1 MHRGRSRAS
10 ADGRFHE
17 RERQHGAIA
26 DIRGQLPDM
35 LLRVR
40 RPCRARCP
48 DWTEM
53 RLNELPEHAHWAGPP
68 FKAATENPGK
78 PAQTAVFPTRA
89 RGLPVLQWIHCFED
103 HRMAQP
109 KPLLLPGQRQHGPSF
124 GTDQQQLCLTDVFGA
139 RFEGAVIMRDVS
151 LNSEDIRKLVRR
163 DYLFLSKMLHTIKL
177 TRDYRTVEPG
187 PLNRIEADVQAKIKS
202 IRELIG
208 LRRIELQKR
217 FNKHPDATI
226 DVTHARTTT
235 FAAPVASPH
244 ANAYLDLLLEADEYI
259 ARATAGWLQGL
270 LGSQE
275 FHGAC
280 REIKRS
286 LHSVKADVT
295 RARAMCFKLLERASA
310 QLAPSDP
317 EAAQLKADVAQL
329 ATGLLADARND
340 SEVMDALP
348 VSDGHDLEVAV
359 NAATSSDSGG
369 DAAPAKPAAPGV
381 SVSGSA
387 AAAGPEEAALA
398 DAPAA

>member
-1 MHRGRSRAS
+1 
-10 ADGRFHE
+10 
-17 RERQHGAIA
+17 
-26 DIRGQLPDM
+26 
-35 LLRVR
+35 
-40 RPCRARCP
+40 
-48 DWTEM
+48 
-53 RLNELPEHAHWAGPP
+53 
-68 FKAATENPGK
+68 
-78 PAQTAVFPTRA
+78 
-89 RGLPVLQWIHCFED
+89 
-103 HRMAQP
+103 MAQP
-109 KPLLLPGQRQHGPSF
+109 KPLFLPGQRQQGPSF
-124 GTDQQQLCLTDVFGA
+124 GTDQQQLSLTDVFGA
-139 RFEGAVIMRDVS
+139 RFEGAVIMREVS

-177 TRDYRTVEPG
+177 TRDYRSVEPG
-187 PLNRIEADVQAKIKS
+187 PLNRIEAEVQAKIKS

-217 FNKHPDATI
+217 FNKQPDATI

-235 FAAPVASPH
+235 FSAPVASPH
-244 ANAYLDLLLEADEYI
+244 ANAYLELLLEADEYI

-317 EAAQLKADVAQL
+317 ESAQLKADVAQL
-329 ATGLLADARND
+329 ATGLLADAKSD

-348 VSDGHDLEVAV
+348 VSDGHDLELAASAVATD
-359 NAATSSDSGG
+359 ASG
-369 DAAPAKPAAPGV
+369 DAAPAAVTAPDPSPPSAPAAENSPEAATTE
-381 SVSGSA
+381 SA
-387 AAAGPEEAALA
+387 AA
-398 DAPAA
+398 